1 MSHRRNDRCVVCL
14 SADLDTYLDLG
25 EQPLANSYHHGES
38 PLPQYPLAVAHC
50 RECHH
55 SQLTVSVKP
64 SEMFDHYLYVSDT
77 SKTLDS
83 YFDWLTEHVLS
94 HTAVPDPESPPK
106 ALEVACNSGLLLEK
120 FHRRGLPCVGVDPA
134 KNLRPL
140 AKARGLLTLTEYWDM
155 ETALKITGKWDHT
168 CVESNSAFP
177 SWGED
182 GHLFDVVLAIHVLPH
197 VPDPREFLAACAA
210 ALTPAGKVWVQTSQC
225 DMFRNGEFDAVYHE
239 HTSYFTALSFGK
251 LAETVG
257 LKVVHA
263 SRQPIHSMSFLFGL
277 AVADAHCPEFEAM
290 REEEKR
296 LGMDDPFFY
305 EVFASRAYSLAG
317 NLADEID
324 RQRASGKRVVGY
336 GAAAKGN
343 TVLNHIGRRLDYIV
357 DDNELKWGHLTPGTD
372 IPIESPDRLKDED
385 DVAVIPLAWN
395 FYDEIAQR
403 AAGLIRRPAE
413 FIRYFPGLSVE
424 TVNPKA

>member
-106 ALEVACNSGLLLEK
+106 VLEVACNSGLLLEK

-197 VPDPREFLAACAA
+197 
-210 ALTPAGKVWVQTSQC
+210 
-225 DMFRNGEFDAVYHE
+225 
-239 HTSYFTALSFGK
+239 
-251 LAETVG
+251 
-257 LKVVHA
+257 
-263 SRQPIHSMSFLFGL
+263 
-277 AVADAHCPEFEAM
+277 
-290 REEEKR
+290 
-296 LGMDDPFFY
+296 DD
-305 EVFASRAYSLAG
+305 
-317 NLADEID
+317 
-324 RQRASGKRVVGY
+324 
-336 GAAAKGN
+336 
-343 TVLNHIGRRLDYIV
+343 
-357 DDNELKWGHLTPGTD
+357 
-372 IPIESPDRLKDED
+372 
-385 DVAVIPLAWN
+385 
-395 FYDEIAQR
+395 
-403 AAGLIRRPAE
+403 
-413 FIRYFPGLSVE
+413 
-424 TVNPKA
+424 